1 MKSIKRVSLMLAAVF
16 TLGGV
21 AMASEARE
29 GRKGMDPKA
38 HAEKMTERMVKE
50 YNLDDTQKQQVLD
63 LNQAMAEKMGNRPMM
78 HRHGKKGKP
87 EQMDRAQK
95 GDKDAKVKKE
105 REERKNK
112 ELRADRGERKNR
124 KDAPELSAGE
134 REKRMQEMKKMRDDY
149 SAQLQKIMNQEQYQA
164 YAQKQADR
172 QQKRQE
178 RGEKMKE
185 HRSKRGAAEKKNE
198 KV

>member
-63 LNQAMAEKMGNRPMM
+63 LNQTMAEKMGNRPMM

-87 EQMDRAQK
+87 EQMDRAK
-95 GDKDAKVKKE
+95 RGDKDATVKKE
-105 REERKNK
+105 RGERKDK
-112 ELRADRGERKNR
+112 ELRADRKNR
-124 KDAPELSAGE
+124 KDSPKLSAEE
-134 REKRMQEMKKMRDDY
+134 REKRIQEMKKMRDDY
-149 SAQLQKIMNQEQYQA
+149 NAQLQKIMNQEQYQA

-178 RGEKMKE
+178 RSEKMKE
-185 HRSKRGAAEKKNE
+185 HRSKRGTAEKKNE